1 MRVTEKII
9 YDTMRNSVMD
19 NRDRL
24 FRIQQQI
31 AENRRLLQPSDDPR
45 AAEKLLNLKASK
57 SETEQF
63 QRNIQYGKAS
73 LELAGN
79 SLSEAGDLLVRAKE
93 IATQLA
99 NDTYTA
105 LDRSQA
111 AAEVNEL
118 YRRMLGIANS
128 KLGSEYLFSGFRSDA
143 PAYDALGSYQG
154 DRGSKEIRVGQ
165 NEKVTLNL
173 VGSDVFGSNT
183 TGILYELS
191 ALKDALNGNDVDGI
205 RASLQTMDQGM
216 QNVFRY
222 QALLGA
228 RVKSLELKE
237 YSLQNFGIEIDGQI
251 SDTEDLDVAEAAMN
265 LKKQESAY
273 EAAIQVSGMIA
284 SLTILN
290 AINIS

>member
-31 AENRRLLQPSDDPR
+31 AENRKLLQPSDDPR

-57 SETEQF
+57 SESEQYR
-63 QRNIQYGKAS
+63 RNIQYGKAS

-105 LDRSQA
+105 QDRTQA
-111 AAEVNEL
+111 AAEVTEL
-118 YRRMLGIANS
+118 RRRMLGIANS

-165 NEKVTLNL
+165 SEKMTLNL

-183 TGILYELS
+183 TGILYDLGRLE
-191 ALKDALNGNDVDGI
+191 DALVGNDVDEI

-237 YSLQNFGIEIDGQI
+237 YSLQNFSIEIDGQI

-273 EAAIQVSGMIA
+273 EAAIQVSGRIA

-290 AINIS
+290 AINVS